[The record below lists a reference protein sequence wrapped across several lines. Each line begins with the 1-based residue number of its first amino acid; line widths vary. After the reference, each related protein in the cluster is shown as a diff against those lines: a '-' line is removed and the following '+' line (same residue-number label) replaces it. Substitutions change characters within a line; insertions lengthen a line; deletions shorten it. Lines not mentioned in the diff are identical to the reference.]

1 MVNHFDQF
9 YFIRKTAIK
18 IGLKSREFVKASD
31 IKYWPTLHIPYCNN
45 IGKKLFLKL
54 YTVQCTVCEIL

>member
-18 IGLKSREFVKASD
+18 IGLKSREFLKAIKLT
-31 IKYWPTLHIPYCNN
+31 IKY
-45 IGKKLFLKL
+45 
-54 YTVQCTVCEIL
+54 